1 MVLEKSGNHRVKNEV
16 IRINLGMERDTL
28 LSEKGRKEKSM
39 CKHTKKFR
47 SGRKESTEN
56 NV

>member
-39 CKHTKKFR
+39 CKYTKKFR